1 MAFVKSVPQ
10 EEEGVMAVMRR
21 YPEQGL
27 PLSQL
32 TEIVLRSGDCE
43 FSSKERELI
52 GAYVSG
58 TNDCTFCYNTHKATA
73 EAFGVDEGLLTNM
86 LENLDASPVDEKL
99 RPVLRYVRKL
109 TETPSRIVQSDVD
122 AIFDAGW
129 NEDSFH
135 YAVMICALFN
145 LYNRVMDG
153 YGVKNTAKFRS
164 SRGRGL
170 AEHGYALVMD
180 AMRK

>member
-1 MAFVKSVPQ
+1 MAFVKSVSQ
-10 EEEGVMAVMRR
+10 AEEGVMAVMRR

-73 EAFGVDEGLLTNM
+73 MEFGVDEGLLTEM
-86 LENLDASPVDEKL
+86 LEDLDASPVDEKL
-99 RPVLRYVRKL
+99 KPVLQFVRKL
-109 TETPSRIVQSDVD
+109 TETPSRMLQSDAD
-122 AIFDAGW
+122 AIFNAGW
-129 NEDSFH
+129 SEDSFH
-135 YAVMICALFN
+135 YAVMICGLFN
-145 LYNRVMDG
+145 LYNRLMDG
-153 YGVKNTAKFRS
+153 YGVKNTAEFRD
-164 SRGRGL
+164 SRGRAL
-170 AEHGYALVMD
+170 AEKGYAFVMD
-180 AMRK
+180 AMRT